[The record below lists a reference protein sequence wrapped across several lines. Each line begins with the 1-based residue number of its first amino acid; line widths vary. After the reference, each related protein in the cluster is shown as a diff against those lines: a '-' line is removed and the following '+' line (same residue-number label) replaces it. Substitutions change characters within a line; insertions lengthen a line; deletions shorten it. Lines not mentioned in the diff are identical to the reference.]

1 LKKAGL
7 AILGAGM
14 QQEDTKTPY
23 IINIS
28 EDPTIAGLLIYRLK
42 EG

>member
-7 AILGAGM
+7 AIVGAANF
-14 QQEDTKTPY
+14 QESQNEPY

-28 EDPTIAGLLIYRLK
+28 EDPTIAGLLIYKLK
-42 EG
+42 